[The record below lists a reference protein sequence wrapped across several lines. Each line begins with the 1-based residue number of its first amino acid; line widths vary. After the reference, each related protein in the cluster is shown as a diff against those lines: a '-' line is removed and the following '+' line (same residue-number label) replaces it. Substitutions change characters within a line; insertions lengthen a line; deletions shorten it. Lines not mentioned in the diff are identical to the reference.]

1 MIIDAGAL
9 FASRAALSTDPTGWH
24 IACRYA
30 VRVMR
35 EGPAWLV
42 VVRSHGWLHGD
53 ERGALDDAAWLSQNF
68 GLPIRRDDPEDST

>member
-9 FASRAALSTDPTGWH
+9 FASRAALTTNPTGWR
-24 IACRYA
+24 IVCRC

-53 ERGALDDAAWLSQNF
+53 ERGALDDARWLADNF
-68 GLPIRRDDPEDST
+68 GLPIRRDDPEGSA